1 MYPIQNTV
9 QLAAYIRSLR
19 KSQGLTQTELGNRLG
34 VSTNRISDIEHN
46 PGIVSF
52 EQLLTMIQALGG
64 RLHLDADVDSSAV
77 RSSPSSTPAA
87 GEW

>member
-19 KSQGLTQTELGNRLG
+19 KSRGLTQTELGNRLG

-46 PGIVSF
+46 PGVVSF
-52 EQLLTMIQALGG
+52 EQLLAMIQTLGG
-64 RLHLDADVDSSAV
+64 RLYLDADVGSSTV
-77 RSSPSSTPAA
+77 RAPSSTPAT